1 MKRTNIR
8 KNLSNHLKKSKWQY
22 LIVLLSI
29 FSGVLAGS
37 LTASMSSVDKFE
49 SIDLYVRN
57 FVSAYNLQTV
67 DGAEIFRFSTYN
79 SIKVILFM
87 WVSGISVWL
96 LPLGLVQLAAK
107 GYKLGISMAAFV
119 RIFGLR
125 GALFSLASA
134 FPQVVLFLPAM
145 TVYAVFNIKFATTL
159 FRMRGQRVASNI
171 KNEMY
176 LNNFLHLLGIIT
188 VSVMCSLADAFVMPI
203 ILKPVCAFLIR

>member
-1 MKRTNIR
+1 MKRTIIR
-8 KNLSNHLKKSKWQY
+8 KNLSNHLKKNKWQY
-22 LIVLLSI
+22 LFVFLSI
-29 FSGVLAGS
+29 FSGILAGS
-37 LTASMSSVDKFE
+37 LTASMSAADKFE

-67 DGAEIFRFSTYN
+67 NGAEIFRFSVYN
-79 SIKVILFM
+79 SVKVILFM
-87 WVSGISVWL
+87 WVSGLCVWFM
-96 LPLGLVQLAAK
+96 PLSLVQLGAK

-119 RIFGLR
+119 RIFGVR
-125 GALFSLASA
+125 GILFAVISAL
-134 FPQVVLFLPAM
+134 PQLLLFLPAM
-145 TVYAVFNIKFATTL
+145 AVYAVFNIKFSMTL
-159 FRMRGQRVASNI
+159 LRMRGQRVASNI

>member
-8 KNLSNHLKKSKWQY
+8 KNLSNHLRRNKWKY
-22 LIVLLSI
+22 LLAFLNI
-29 FSGVLAGS
+29 FLGVLAGS
-37 LTASMSSVDKFE
+37 LTAAMSSVNKFE

-67 DGAEIFRFSTYN
+67 DGAEIFRFSVYN

-96 LPLGLVQLAAK
+96 LPISFIQLATK
-107 GYKLGISMAAFV
+107 GYKLGFSMAAFV
-119 RIFGLR
+119 RVFGLR
-125 GALFSLASA
+125 GALFSLVSA
-134 FPQVVLFLPAM
+134 LPQLFLFLPAM
-145 TVYAVFNIKFATTL
+145 AVYAVFNVKFSTTL

-203 ILKPVCAFLIR
+203 ILKPVCSFLIR

>member
-8 KNLSNHLKKSKWQY
+8 KNLSNHLKRNKWKY
-22 LIVLLSI
+22 MLAFLSI
-29 FSGVLAGS
+29 FLGVLTGS

-49 SIDLYVRN
+49 SIDLYVKN

-67 DGAEIFRFSTYN
+67 DGAEIFRFSVYN

-87 WVSGISVWL
+87 WISGISVWL
-96 LPLGLVQLAAK
+96 LPLSFVQLVSK

-125 GALFSLASA
+125 GVLFSMVSA
-134 FPQVVLFLPAM
+134 LPQLLLFLPAM
-145 TVYAVFNIKFATTL
+145 AVYAVFNIKFATTL
-159 FRMRGQRVASNI
+159 FRIRGQRVASNI

-188 VSVMCSLADAFVMPI
+188 VSVMCSLVDAFVMPI
-203 ILKPVCAFLIR
+203 ILKTVCSFLIR

>member
-8 KNLSNHLKKSKWQY
+8 KNLFNHLKKNKWKY
-22 LIVLLSI
+22 LLAFLSI
-29 FSGVLAGS
+29 FLGVLAGS

-67 DGAEIFRFSTYN
+67 NGAEIFRFSLYN

-87 WVSGISVWL
+87 WVSGISVWF

-107 GYKLGISMAAFV
+107 GYKLGLSMAAFV
-119 RIFGLR
+119 RVFGVR
-125 GALFSLASA
+125 GVLFSLVSA
-134 FPQVVLFLPAM
+134 LPQLALFLPAM
-145 TVYAVFNIKFATTL
+145 AVYAVFNIKFATTL
-159 FRMRGQRVASNI
+159 FHMRGQRVASNI

-203 ILKPVCAFLIR
+203 ILKPVCSFLIR